1 MRLRRS
7 GRKGAEE
14 MNSLSEDSHSG
25 GKQKPTAKSSSKCE
39 QQSSAPDLPKK
50 SVISVVVAQ
59 SRLKSKL
66 TRAGLLRLCWWWS
79 FEVVV
84 NENVLLILFILSKR
98 KESLSESHYLSD
110 GMLPCKKKEDTLN
123 KNIKIIKW
131 EIMTSFS
138 ISADLMIVFWSKRLL
153 LLLLMLFG

>member
-1 MRLRRS
+1 M
-7 GRKGAEE
+7 
-14 MNSLSEDSHSG
+14 
-25 GKQKPTAKSSSKCE
+25 
-39 QQSSAPDLPKK
+39 
-50 SVISVVVAQ
+50 
-59 SRLKSKL
+59 
-66 TRAGLLRLCWWWS
+66 
-79 FEVVV
+79 VV

-98 KESLSESHYLSD
+98 KESLSESHYPSD